1 MSQQTSSLE
10 PNRQEIERLVAQGVS
25 YSQIAEKFGT
35 TRHSVRRAVK
45 RWGIGPSPVEPA
57 GMKIEGDQ
65 GEIRS
70 KVSTDL
76 PDHEALIKER
86 GLDPD
91 DWEVDRMTINEWDSP
106 TGDVMRQL
114 KVAIKRLRPIEL
126 PQPARS
132 DGWKAPKKPRRDT
145 AKQPRL
151 VVMAGDQQAPF
162 HDPDLHQRF
171 CAWLEANKPDEGV
184 LIGDTVDFSE
194 ISRHRHNPEWIGR
207 TQECIDAG
215 YTLLRDY
222 VDSSVETSWQKL
234 AGNHD
239 IRIRTTI
246 IDYARDLYGLRRACA
261 PDEHSVWSIPH
272 LLRLDELGIAYIDP
286 QGEWEHGQVKLSSK
300 LAVRH
305 GWIARKGSG
314 QSAHATLEHLG
325 YSVVVGHSHRQSL
338 VHKTTHD
345 IDGNTTTLA
354 GVEAGCMCKIEGG
367 LGYAVAPD
375 WTNGF
380 ATAVIYPDGK
390 FKIDLATYVNG
401 SLFWRD
407 QRY

>member
-1 MSQQTSSLE
+1 MSQSSLE
-10 PNRQEIERLVAQGVS
+10 ANRQAIEKLVAEGHNYQA
-25 YSQIAEKFGT
+25 IAEKYGT
-35 TRHSVRRAVK
+35 SRHSIRRAVK
-45 RWGIGPSPVEPA
+45 RWGLSNPTGAAEPA
-57 GMKIEGDQ
+57 GMKIAGDEGTVT
-65 GEIRS
+65 S
-70 KVSTDL
+70 KASTAL
-76 PDHEALIKER
+76 PDHETLIKER
-86 GLDPD
+86 GLDPN

-106 TGDVMRQL
+106 TGDVLRQL
-114 KVAIKRLRPIEL
+114 KVGIKRLRPLEL

-132 DGWKAPKKPRRDT
+132 DGWKAPKKA
-145 AKQPRL
+145 AKEKGTSSL
-151 VVMAGDQQAPF
+151 VVMVGDQQAPF
-162 HDPDLHQRF
+162 HDPDLHEKF
-171 CAWLEANKPDEGV
+171 CAWLKHNKPDEGV

-194 ISRHRHNPEWIGR
+194 ISRHRHKPEWVGQ
-207 TQECIDAG
+207 TQVCLDAG

-222 VDSSVETSWQKL
+222 VDSSLNTHWQKL
-234 AGNHD
+234 VGNHD
-239 IRIRTTI
+239 IRIRTTL
-246 IDYARDLYGLRRACA
+246 IDHAMDLYGLRRACS
-261 PDEHSVWSIPH
+261 PTEHSVWSIPH
-272 LLRLDELGIAYIDP
+272 LLRLDELGIAYVDP
-286 QGEWEHGQVKLSSK
+286 EGEWEQGQVKLSSK

-314 QSAHATLEHLG
+314 QSALATLEHLG
-325 YSVVVGHSHRQSL
+325 YSVVVGHTHRQSL

-345 IDGNTTTLA
+345 IDGNTSTLA

-380 ATAVIYPDGK
+380 VTAVIYPDGK